1 MHGISSRT
9 DWGWCRC
16 AGHGWPERSTPRS
29 TSAQRCHGV
38 HPCRYTT
45 ITTWNDP
52 GRTIQTMG
60 YLAHLR
66 VRVPMCADVMF
77 WLRAYSLVHST
88 VQRVSWWSPNQNC
101 GSMVP
106 FGGFFLETY
115 LNLQFHC
122 RTPPW
127 SRWSWALLFWKR
139 QTWDRAEP
147 RTIQDLCRPSHPGN
161 PSLRLALL
169 PSKTM
174 RLIIPLGHQMP
185 HGFFFRIFRCPPNL
199 WYIYNLY
206 TFIIIYT

>member
-66 VRVPMCADVMF
+66 VKVPMCADVMF

-106 FGGFFLETY
+106 FGGVFFW
-115 LNLQFHC
+115 NLPTCSSTAARRHGVDEVELCCFERDRPEIGLSPGPS
-122 RTPPW
+122 RTSPGHPIQATHPW
-127 SRWSWALLFWKR
+127 GWRFSLPKPWGWSSPWATKCHTVF
-139 QTWDRAEP
+139 
-147 RTIQDLCRPSHPGN
+147 SSG
-161 PSLRLALL
+161 S
-169 PSKTM
+169 S
-174 RLIIPLGHQMP
+174 GVHQ
-185 HGFFFRIFRCPPNL
+185 IYDI
-199 WYIYNLY
+199 YI
-206 TFIIIYT
+206 